1 MKDDILNKIALNINK
16 SIVNGSVRTAG
27 QIEFKKDRGPLRR
40 DIRAPGFKW
49 SPEALRNLAKILW
62 AIQRSNSYT
71 MAAYRVFSKMNSSDF
86 SPDGLLGGR
95 GYIQSVKDMR
105 KDLASVAEVL
115 SAFAD
120 TVQDEIDA
128 DHWKETEPD
137 QETTEL
143 VEDAQDVKGS
153 PEEYVEGEYSEVA
166 PEDESEYDLDISN
179 PSADDLNPNVEE
191 DEEEP
196 EEDDY
201 DGQSQFAA
209 LTQPLQERY
218 DYGKI
223 GLKKKEK
230 DEPGSMLPTDSAE
243 QGTAKTE
250 TESFMN
256 TTTPDHGNYA
266 SALKRMLTQFVRN
279 ASVRIADS
287 SLPVDTLSGPRIDH
301 IGPGAGNEDG
311 FYNDEDIWASDD
323 PAGEG
328 LSSGT
333 NVTKPLVE
341 DWVADGVTPYTD
353 PTQGDESVLQISSR
367 VAATYSWL
375 PGADNS
381 KNLDYYKLGLSEDDI
396 NWMRDHSDPD
406 PPAGYLQ
413 PKKKFDLWGPRS

>member
-1 MKDDILNKIALNINK
+1 MKHIDFNKIASKICESDVK
-16 SIVNGSVRTAG
+16 GSVRTAG
-27 QIEFKKDRGPLRR
+27 QIEFKKDRGPIRR

-49 SPEALRNLAKILW
+49 SPESLRNLAKILW

-95 GYIQSVKDMR
+95 GYIQAVKDMR
-105 KDLASVAEVL
+105 KDLASVVEVL

-143 VEDAQDVKGS
+143 VEDAQNVKGN
-153 PEEYVEGEYSEVA
+153 PDEYVEDEYSEVA
-166 PEDESEYDLDISN
+166 PEDESEYDLDLNN
-179 PSADDLNPNVEE
+179 PSAEDMNPSVDDEDETEE
-191 DEEEP
+191 DEFET
-196 EEDDY
+196 
-201 DGQSQFAA
+201 QSQFAS
-209 LTQPLQERY
+209 LTQPLAERY
-218 DYGKI
+218 DYGQIKP
-223 GLKKKEK
+223 KKKK
-230 DEPGSMLPTDSAE
+230 DDEPASQLPTDTGE
-243 QGTAKTE
+243 QGAAKTE

-266 SALKRMLTQFVRN
+266 TAFKRMLTHVLRQ
-279 ASVRIADS
+279 ASVRVADS
-287 SLPVDTLSGPRIDH
+287 SLPVDTMSGPRVDH
-301 IGPGAGNEDG
+301 IGPGEGNADG
-311 FYNDEDIWASDD
+311 FYNDEDIWSSDD
-323 PAGEG
+323 PTGDG

-333 NVTKPLVE
+333 NETKPVYE
-341 DWVADGVTPYTD
+341 DWIADGISPYD
-353 PTQGDESVLQISSR
+353 NPTQGDESVLQISSK

-396 NWMRDHSDPD
+396 NYMRANSDPD

-413 PKKKFDLWGPRS
+413 PKKKIDLWEPRS